1 MADNRPQADRILV
14 ARLSG
19 AAGRLSRFGALDDA
33 QADAGA
39 AELRE
44 IAGGRGDL
52 LAEVA
57 GIRLGTAETKG
68 REYEV
73 QAAAIARLCR
83 AAGAD
88 LEAIGEWT
96 EEGRRRSGAWRR
108 SPPGGGVRPALR
120 TRTRA
125 GHGATSYSHPSCT
138 ATAFARLLIG
148 SAARVPRRGGE
159 P

>member
-19 AAGRLSRFGALDDA
+19 SAGRLAPWGALDDA

-44 IAGGRGDL
+44 LAGDRGDL

-57 GIRLGTAETKG
+57 GVSLGWAEG
-68 REYEV
+68 RGSEYEAE
-73 QAAAIARLCR
+73 AAAIARLCR

-88 LEAIGEWT
+88 LEAISEWAK
-96 EEGRRRSGAWRR
+96 EGRRRAGRAQA
-108 SPPGGGVRPALR
+108 PG
-120 TRTRA
+120 
-125 GHGATSYSHPSCT
+125 
-138 ATAFARLLIG
+138 
-148 SAARVPRRGGE
+148 
-159 P
+159 

>member
-1 MADNRPQADRILV
+1 MVDNRPQADRILV

-19 AAGRLSRFGALDDA
+19 TAGRLSRFGALADA

-44 IAGGRGDL
+44 LAGDRGDL

-57 GIRLGTAETKG
+57 GLALGTAESKG
-68 REYEV
+68 PEYVAQGE
-73 QAAAIARLCR
+73 AIARLCR

-96 EEGRRRSGAWRR
+96 EEGRRRAGAARR
-108 SPPGGGVRPALR
+108 PLADGGARGGGARPA
-120 TRTRA
+120 
-125 GHGATSYSHPSCT
+125 
-138 ATAFARLLIG
+138 
-148 SAARVPRRGGE
+148 
-159 P
+159 